1 MKGFLR
7 WFKNSAKM
15 KRWYIVILAGIAL
28 ALFGMVKLLKDE
40 QHELNELP
48 LIIVSFV
55 LGFTFVV
62 VGIVFIQK
70 RKQGGTYE
78 YCRSQQPAKGI
89 PCLYAEGCFFFHRA
103 GDNHR
108 VYRAERSRKN
118 NNDQI
123 YPEFCPSGWR

>member
-62 VGIVFIQK
+62 
-70 RKQGGTYE
+70 
-78 YCRSQQPAKGI
+78 
-89 PCLYAEGCFFFHRA
+89 
-103 GDNHR
+103 
-108 VYRAERSRKN
+108 
-118 NNDQI
+118 
-123 YPEFCPSGWR
+123 